1 MGRKISLNLIKT
13 SLHKDNFLIDLK
25 GSTLNSTPH
34 PQTRSMTRIVGE
46 EKYFIRVRA
55 IRTNMINRG
64 KASRPISSGWAEWR
78 LATLSIVASDR
89 QYRCWSCL

>member
-46 EKYFIRVRA
+46 VIQ
-55 IRTNMINRG
+55 TNMINRG
-64 KASRPISSGWAEWR
+64 NASRRDLYCISSGWAEWH
-78 LATLSIVASDR
+78 LATLSIVAIDR
-89 QYRCWSCL
+89 

>member
-34 PQTRSMTRIVGE
+34 PQTRSMTKIVGE

-64 KASRPISSGWAEWR
+64 KASPRPISSGWAEWR
-78 LATLSIVASDR
+78 WRLSTLSIR
-89 QYRCWSCL
+89 GN